1 MKTLEMLK
9 AALGELTVGRRW
21 VFEWFFK
28 FKNGM
33 KFSEKVE
40 KTRNPSTNKAENVEL
55 LKELILENRRISIR
69 EADNTHL
76 TVAR

>member
-1 MKTLEMLK
+1 M
-9 AALGELTVGRRW
+9 RRTQ

-28 FKNGM
+28 FKNDM
-33 KFSEKVE
+33 TFPEKVE
-40 KTRNPSTNKAENVEL
+40 KTRSSSTSKAENVEL

-76 TVAR
+76 TVTRYLDLV